1 MTIGLKKNNICTDYT
16 MMGETLAQVNEHK
29 YLGITISDNMTWD
42 ASYRNMVNKANRI
55 LGLLQRNVHNCSQ
68 STKAKAY
75 KALVRPHLE
84 YAAAV
89 IDPHQTNHIQMLDR
103 VQRRAAR
110 FVVNDFRRTSSVTK
124 MLNDLQWEPLSDRR
138 QTARLCQFYQIH
150 HGTSP
155 VTSSKLQARNAKFS
169 SRRYT
174 VDAYKQIETRT
185 VRFQNSFFPEQLSIG
200 INCP

>member
-1 MTIGLKKNNICTDYT
+1 MLQENYLQLKKMIC
-16 MMGETLAQVNEHK
+16 
-29 YLGITISDNMTWD
+29 
-42 ASYRNMVNKANRI
+42 
-55 LGLLQRNVHNCSQ
+55 
-68 STKAKAY
+68 
-75 KALVRPHLE
+75 
-84 YAAAV
+84 
-89 IDPHQTNHIQMLDR
+89 DPLPIRMHDT
-103 VQRRAAR
+103 
-110 FVVNDFRRTSSVTK
+110 FTFVNDFRRTSSVTK

-185 VRFQNSFFPEQLSIG
+185 VRFQNSFFPRTIVDWNKLPLKITSLSSLEEFKAALNI
-200 INCP
+200 